1 MLKSI
6 NNTKQHNNRT
16 MLKNTKSSEYERIQK
31 NAKAFLSKKTKR
43 QGYKHTAIQEYK
55 RTTQK

>member
-1 MLKSI
+1 
-6 NNTKQHNNRT
+6 